1 MDKFEK
7 IMKQAVEGHEM
18 PFNPQ
23 AWENVSNELGD
34 SFDQMMK
41 ESTSGYEAPYNPA
54 AWEAVSGQIGAAN
67 SAWKWIAGTAAAVAV
82 VVSSVY
88 IYNSDSSETTLNGTN
103 QSTEVAVNDNNT
115 LLENGSNSIV
125 GQNGNTDS
133 NENLNNG
140 IVDINEENDNNE
152 VSNQNGNVIV
162 DNGDTNND
170 NNNDNNDNG
179 NTVANNPENNVVNNN
194 GNNHNNVIQN
204 PEIIEY
210 HADASFNPNV
220 STICMI
226 EKCIFTPQVMN
237 SDLIYVWNF
246 GDGDVSSS
254 MVANHSYKKAGEF
267 TVTLDVKHPKTNKTL
282 ASSKETITVNALPA
296 TNFGWEQSNE
306 IIPTVN
312 FINLTDEATK
322 WAWNIKGL
330 KQSQRNEFEYT
341 FRKAGKYMVEL
352 TAENENGCQKTNQ
365 KTITIEKDYNLLA
378 PTAFSPNG
386 DFKNETFIPE
396 ALKLMDVNF
405 TMNIMNKS
413 GDLVYTCQS
422 ANEPWDGRI
431 TKDNTLAPAGAAY
444 IWRVV
449 LTNSNGEPE
458 LYEGQ
463 VIIIR

>member
-88 IYNSDSSETTLNGTN
+88 IYNSDSSDTTLNDKN
-103 QSTEVAVNDNNT
+103 LSTEVAINDGNSLADNN
-115 LLENGSNSIV
+115 SNTTV
-125 GQNGNTDS
+125 GQNENINNDENHDNGFIVE
-133 NENLNNG
+133 NENQHDENS
-140 IVDINEENDNNE
+140 EENGNN
-152 VSNQNGNVIV
+152 VV

-170 NNNDNNDNG
+170 NNENNNENG
-179 NTVANNPENNVVNNN
+179 GSVVINPQNNVVNNN
-194 GNNHNNVIQN
+194 GNGNNNLVQN

-210 HADASFNPNV
+210 HADASFNASV
-220 STICMI
+220 SSICVK
-226 EKCIFTPQVMN
+226 EKCIFTPEVMN
-237 SDLIYVWNF
+237 SDLIYIWNF
-246 GDGDVSSS
+246 GDGGISAS
-254 MVANHSYKKAGEF
+254 MLGSHVYKKAGDYS
-267 TVTLDVKHPKTNKTL
+267 VTLEIKHPKSNKTL
-282 ASSKETITVNALPA
+282 ASSKETISINALPE

-312 FINLTDEATK
+312 FINLTDEAVK

-352 TAENENGCQKTNQ
+352 TAENDNGCKKSTQ

-396 ALKLMDVNF
+396 ALKLMDVPF

-413 GDLVYTCQS
+413 GDLVYTTQS

>member
-54 AWEAVSGQIGAAN
+54 AWEAVSGQLGAAN

-88 IYNSDSSETTLNGTN
+88 IYNQDSSETAINDKN
-103 QSTEVAVNDNNT
+103 QSTEVAINDNNSIA
-115 LLENGSNSIV
+115 ENGSSNVV
-125 GQNGNTDS
+125 GQN
-133 NENLNNG
+133 ENQNFENDQNNG
-140 IVDINEENDNNE
+140 IVTNNGDSHIENSEE
-152 VSNQNGNVIV
+152 NGNVV
-162 DNGDTNND
+162 ENNGNHNNNNSD
-170 NNNDNNDNG
+170 NNNENG
-179 NTVANNPENNVVNNN
+179 GSVVNLPDNNVVNNN
-194 GNNHNNVIQN
+194 GNGNNHVVHQ
-204 PEIIEY
+204 PEVIEY
-210 HADASFNPNV
+210 HADASFSANV
-220 STICMI
+220 SSVCVK

-246 GDGDVSSS
+246 GDGEISSS
-254 MVANHSYKKAGEF
+254 MLGNHAYKKSGDYS
-267 TVTLDVKHPKTNKTL
+267 VTLEIKHPKTNKTL
-282 ASSKETITVNALPA
+282 ASSKETITINALPE

-306 IIPTVN
+306 IIPTVD
-312 FINLTDEATK
+312 FINLTDEAVK

-352 TAENENGCQKTNQ
+352 TAENENGCQKTTQ

-396 ALKLMDVNF
+396 ALKLMDVPF
-405 TMNIMNKS
+405 TMNIMNKA
-413 GDLVYTCQS
+413 GDLVYSTQS
-422 ANEPWDGRI
+422 ANEPWDGLI

-458 LYEGQ
+458 MYEGQ